1 MASTCISDATSQ
13 AALHNDRTFR
23 MSDRKPKVGWWR
35 RNVSLCPTIRRK
47 RRERRRER
55 WKTGV
60 DVSGKEGNHMLLER
74 DVEFLG
80 GLPMKG
86 NTRPL
91 SAPSTEKGVATN
103 VERPMRW
110 ATIVGASGRWIT
122 PPKVMPQHGEIE
134 ACGGGLVGTRHNY
147 VFQAVWC
154 KLCSK
159 LPVSAVSRFMFHI
172 AEIRLAWSVICS
184 ETKNEHVIGDLT
196 INNGGFPNP

>member
-1 MASTCISDATSQ
+1 
-13 AALHNDRTFR
+13 
-23 MSDRKPKVGWWR
+23 
-35 RNVSLCPTIRRK
+35 
-47 RRERRRER
+47 
-55 WKTGV
+55 
-60 DVSGKEGNHMLLER
+60 
-74 DVEFLG
+74 
-80 GLPMKG
+80 LPMKG

-91 SAPSTEKGVATN
+91 SAPSTEKGLATN

-110 ATIVGASGRWIT
+110 ATIVGTSGRWIT
-122 PPKVMPQHGEIE
+122 PPRVMPQRWEIE

-184 ETKNEHVIGDLT
+184 ETKNEHDHL
-196 INNGGFPNP
+196 

>member
-13 AALHNDRTFR
+13 AALHNDQTFR
-23 MSDRKPKVGWWR
+23 IGNQRLIDGGEMFPYVRPYEGKEGRDGKEGS
-35 RNVSLCPTIRRK
+35 
-47 RRERRRER
+47 RER

-60 DVSGKEGNHMLLER
+60 DVWGKEGNHMLLER

-91 SAPSTEKGVATN
+91 SAPSTEKGLATN

-110 ATIVGASGRWIT
+110 ATIVGTSGRWIT
-122 PPKVMPQHGEIE
+122 PPRVMPQRWEIE

-184 ETKNEHVIGDLT
+184 ETKNEHDHL
-196 INNGGFPNP
+196 